1 MKIYVITKGEYSS
14 YQIMGVAIK
23 KEIAERIRKRVS
35 DSWDEAIIE
44 EYETDAWEDILSKGG
59 LFHVFENENGL
70 IKMYEENSSWTAEYW
85 EKRKKV
91 SRDKR
96 TGRLETYV
104 VALDKEHALKIA
116 EDLFAE
122 FKYREAMG
130 ERKEE

>member
-14 YQIMGVAIK
+14 YTIMAVAIK
-23 KEIAERIRKRVS
+23 KDIAERIRKRVS

-59 LFHVFENENGL
+59 LFNVFENENGV
-70 IKMYEENSSWTAEYW
+70 IKTYEENSSWTAGYW
-85 EKRKKV
+85 ERRKKV

-104 VALDKEHALKIA
+104 VALDEEHALKIA

-130 ERKEE
+130 EMRK